1 MSTVAGTPTA
11 RAVAPD
17 LARGAMLLMIALA
30 NVHLYLYGSAGP
42 RGYPADLGLV
52 DQIVAVFQLL
62 FVDGRAY
69 PLFAMLV
76 GYGAVQSA
84 RGREPGRAVGILRRR
99 GAWMIAIGASHGVL
113 LFSADIVGAY
123 GLLLLLF
130 AGVLVRGSERT
141 LRVIALAGLLVT
153 GAVGVTSGLPS
164 GPAWPSMTVAEPATA
179 FLLRL
184 AEWLGST
191 VVSVLTTVGMLAL
204 GALAARRGVLDEP
217 GRYRPL
223 LLRTAVAGISVA
235 AVTGL
240 PLALAAA
247 GWWQPAIG
255 PALLSGVLH
264 QAGGLAGGVGFGALF
279 GLLATR
285 AAPQVLLA
293 TGRRSLSN
301 YLGQSAVFCALLP
314 AWSLGLGADLTV
326 WQASLLGVATWLLGI
341 AVSAILDQAGRRG
354 PAEVVLRR
362 LTHGRRPARTDPPH
376 II

>member
-1 MSTVAGTPTA
+1 MSTVAGPSTV

-30 NVHLYLYGSAGP
+30 NVHLYLYGSAGL
-42 RGYPADLGLV
+42 RGYPAELGLA
-52 DQIVAVFQLL
+52 DQVVAVFQLL

-84 RGREPGRAVGILRRR
+84 RGREPDRAVGILRRR
-99 GAWMIAIGASHGVL
+99 GAWMIAIGALHGVL

-123 GLLLLLF
+123 GLLLVLC

-141 LRVIALAGLLVT
+141 LRLIALAGLLLT
-153 GAVGVTSGLPS
+153 GAVGATSGLPS
-164 GPAWPSMTVAEPATA
+164 GPAWPSMTTTDPATA
-179 FLLRL
+179 ILLHL
-184 AEWLGST
+184 AEWSGST
-191 VVSVLTTVGMLAL
+191 LVSALTTVGMVAV

-217 GRYRPL
+217 GRFRPL
-223 LLRTAVAGISVA
+223 LRRTAVAGIAVA
-235 AVTGL
+235 VVSGL
-240 PLALAAA
+240 PLALAAV
-247 GWWQPAIG
+247 GWWEPAVG
-255 PALLSGVLH
+255 PAPAAGVLH
-264 QAGGLAGGVGFGALF
+264 QVGGLAGGVGFGALF

-285 AAPQVLLA
+285 VAPRALLA

-301 YLGQSAVFCALLP
+301 YLGQSVVFCALLP

-326 WQASLLGVATWLLGI
+326 WQASLLGVATWSLGI
-341 AVSAILDQAGRRG
+341 AGSAALDRAGRRG

-362 LTHGRRPARTDPPH
+362 LTYGRRPARTG
-376 II
+376 

>member
-30 NVHLYLYGSAGP
+30 NVHLYLYGSAGL
-42 RGYPADLGLV
+42 RGYPADLGPV
-52 DQIVAVFQLL
+52 DQLVAVFQLL

-84 RGREPGRAVGILRRR
+84 RGREPGRGVGILRRR
-99 GAWMIAIGASHGVL
+99 GAWMIAIGALHGVL

-123 GLLLLLF
+123 GLLLLLS
-130 AGVLVRGSERT
+130 AGILVRGSERT
-141 LRVIALAGLLVT
+141 LRAIALAGLLLT
-153 GAVGVTSGLPS
+153 GAVGATSGLSS
-164 GPAWPSMTVAEPATA
+164 GPAWPSMTATDPALA
-179 FLLRL
+179 VVLHL

-191 VVSVLTTVGMLAL
+191 VVSVLTTVGMVAL
-204 GALAARRGVLDEP
+204 GALAARRGILDEP

-223 LLRTAVAGISVA
+223 LRRTAATGIAVA

-247 GWWQPAIG
+247 GWWQPATG
-255 PALLSGVLH
+255 SALVAGVLH
-264 QAGGLAGGVGFGALF
+264 QAGGLAGGIGFGALF

-285 AAPQVLLA
+285 VAPQPLLA

-301 YLGQSAVFCALLP
+301 YLGQSVVFCGLLP
-314 AWSLGLGADLTV
+314 AWSLGLGTELTV

-341 AVSAILDQAGRRG
+341 AISTALDRAGRRG

-362 LTHGRRPARTDPPH
+362 LTYGGRPARTG
-376 II
+376 